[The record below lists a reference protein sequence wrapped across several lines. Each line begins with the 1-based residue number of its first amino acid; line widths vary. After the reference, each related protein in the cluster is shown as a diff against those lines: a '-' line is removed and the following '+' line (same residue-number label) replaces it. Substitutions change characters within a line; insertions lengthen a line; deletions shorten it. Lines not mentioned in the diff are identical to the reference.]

1 MVKMPRCSVAPLL
14 ALCAALCA
22 APCRAAAPS
31 PSPAFAAYKRLR
43 RALPWDRG
51 CQYYDTPPSD
61 AVWRQRHVRDRH
73 PFVLRGGLG
82 LFVGPGGGAHAR
94 NWTDWTDVGF
104 VERHAIGHVELRPYL
119 LSTQRARRRSVRLAT
134 HHPIDAATSSTEQQH
149 EAAAA
154 DDDDAP
160 PGLPLLRLP
169 HWDAEAEP
177 FSAGEVV
184 ALMRATRQRGSY
196 AAAVLGSPTRAAPT
210 QGMAF
215 LPGLGLGGD
224 GGGGGGGGSSA
235 SPPSLAPPRALARAI
250 GPLNRVSI
258 WLRSLYD
265 GRPTESGT
273 HYDEDDN
280 FMLQLRGTKKVVMF
294 PPMDAH
300 LLYTERMRSAVE
312 QHPRYTHHAPHF
324 YNASHPHSKGV
335 PGGLSLRA
343 WLATVAGAEG
353 AAMRRS
359 MNPGHEKSV
368 DNYSPVEL
376 SEGSGPDLGRYPAFR
391 RARPQVCKLAPG
403 DVLWMPGMVWHNV
416 FSFAPPGAESDGL
429 NFMVNLWHES
439 ADERGTEVRRAV
451 QGVLSSLHDAQAK
464 KKKREKKK
472 EKKK

>member
-1 MVKMPRCSVAPLL
+1 MHPQVL

-22 APCRAAAPS
+22 ALSAAPCRAAAPPS

-43 RALPWDRG
+43 RTLPWDRG
-51 CQYYDTPPSD
+51 CLYYDVDTPPSD
-61 AVWRQRHVRDRH
+61 AAWRERHVRGRH
-73 PFVLRGGLG
+73 PFVLRGGLS
-82 LFVGPGGGAHAR
+82 LFAGAHAR
-94 NWTDWTDVGF
+94 NWTDVGF
-104 VERHAIGHVELRPYL
+104 VERHAIGHVALRPYL
-119 LSTQRARRRSVRLAT
+119 LATQRARRRSVRLAT
-134 HHPIDAATSSTEQQH
+134 FMEH
-149 EAAAA
+149 EPA
-154 DDDDAP
+154 
-160 PGLPLLRLP
+160 LLRMP
-169 HWDAEAEP
+169 HWDAEAP
-177 FSAGEVV
+177 PYSAADAVS
-184 ALMRATRQRGSY
+184 LMRATRQRGSY
-196 AAAVLGSPTRAAPT
+196 AAAILGSPMRAAPT
-210 QGMAF
+210 QGMGH
-215 LPGLGLGGD
+215 LPGLGG
-224 GGGGGGGGSSA
+224 GGGGGGGGSESM
-235 SPPSLAPPRALARAI
+235 PSLAPPVALARAI

-294 PPMDAH
+294 PPTDAH
-300 LLYTERMRSAVE
+300 LLYTERMRSSVE

-324 YNASHPHSKGV
+324 YNASHPHSEGV

-343 WLATVAGAEG
+343 WLAAVAGPKG

-359 MNPGHEKSV
+359 MLGRDNTV

-376 SEGSGPDLGRYPAFR
+376 SEGSGPDLGHYPAFR

-416 FSFAPPGAESDGL
+416 FSFAPPGADSDGL

-451 QGVLSSLHDAQAK
+451 QSVLDSLHDARAK
-464 KKKREKKK
+464 KKKKKK
-472 EKKK
+472 KNNNNNNNNNNNYA